1 MARKKKEIEVL
12 LKDISENPNI
22 VYLQDVYNWIGIS
35 ANLFYSWYPVDS
47 EEKTRIE
54 DALEQNKTLTK
65 RKIRDRLLESKNT
78 AALLS
83 LYRLLATKEERDALN
98 SYKVEEIEAKKGD
111 TNIELVVS

>member
-1 MARKKKEIEVL
+1 MKKL
-12 LKDISENPNI
+12 AISEVVEAISANPSL
-22 VYLQDVYNWIGIS
+22 VYHQDVYNYLGIS
-35 ANLFYSWYPVDS
+35 AATYYKQFPTDS
-47 EEKTRIE
+47 EEKQHIE

-111 TNIELVVS
+111 NNIELVID